1 MLPPQRRWIRE
12 QPVSSVTSCVRRRL
26 CIRRPSLWTL
36 LIILIVCIAIQTFV
50 AYRTGHDKLKGL
62 QHLTVNKQNLFTS
75 LQNFLE
81 GLNSGSLLAEKQD
94 LKSLQKNRTS
104 KLHHRKSPDDIL
116 SSQVDGN
123 IHPYTGPQ
131 MEARTV
137 FHGELLLP
145 EPENRPSLGP
155 SRFFVSQSTRTSS
168 SAETNQRL
176 INTPTPSSHL
186 QAGTETTCQPK
197 SHIVFLK
204 THKTA
209 SSTILNILYR
219 YGESRNLTFALPVK
233 KHMQLFYPNFF
244 AEHFVEGVQSQRVRE
259 FHIMCNHMRFRK
271 SEVAK
276 VMPEDTFYFS
286 ILRHPVAMME
296 SLYTYYKSIA
306 VFRKTFNLDNFL
318 DNSLTNYMSAV
329 SRNHYAHNTLAF
341 DFGLN
346 NNITSYADDLEERA
360 SMAIAAIKQDF
371 HLILISEYF
380 DESLILL
387 KHALCW
393 SLEDVVS
400 FKLNSR
406 SDRSRQPLLQST
418 AEKIKRW
425 NALDWRIYLHFNNT
439 FWYTVK
445 SLIGEEQLKREV
457 NTLRALRAKLAN
469 VCLKGGGAVDPSQL
483 KDHKLKPYQSGKA
496 IIQGYNLNPLTDIQ
510 TKHKCMRLITPELQ
524 YTKLLYNK
532 QFPDLHD

>member
-12 QPVSSVTSCVRRRL
+12 QPVSSVTS
-26 CIRRPSLWTL
+26 
-36 LIILIVCIAIQTFV
+36 
-50 AYRTGHDKLKGL
+50 HDKLKGL

>member
-12 QPVSSVTSCVRRRL
+12 QPVSSVTS
-26 CIRRPSLWTL
+26 
-36 LIILIVCIAIQTFV
+36 
-50 AYRTGHDKLKGL
+50 HDKLKGL
-62 QHLTVNKQNLFTS
+62 QHLTVSKQNLFTS

-104 KLHHRKSPDDIL
+104 NLHHRKSPDDIL

-123 IHPYTGPQ
+123 IHPDTGPK

-137 FHGELLLP
+137 FHGEMLLP
-145 EPENRPSLGP
+145 EPENRPSLGLP
-155 SRFFVSQSTRTSS
+155 RFFVSQSTRTSL
-168 SAETNQRL
+168 SAETQRL

-244 AEHFVEGVQSQRVRE
+244 AEHFVEGFQSQSVKE

-457 NTLRALRAKLAN
+457 NTLRALQAKLAN